1 MSPRSGP
8 IQHPIDNLHERTRLV
23 PKHRHVI
30 TITAPIN
37 MQLPQLT
44 LRSMPSVNRHQVSLP
59 ATPSSPDH
67 STPITASRTP
77 TCRTSVQPL
86 RSLASKY
93 WCPTQ
98 SALGTHYLTSTST
111 YCSTL
116 GLQPHF
122 AHSSETSVVVHH
134 HNSFSLD
141 HFMTIPAL
149 MTTLASCS
157 AHVRETTYFYRDCPP
172 PIISANQRRIKLPS
186 KLPP

>member
-77 TCRTSVQPL
+77 TCRTSVLFSIQPL

-122 AHSSETSVVVHH
+122 AHSSSGTSMFFRHRRRPRNH
-134 HNSFSLD
+134 SLVQGQTTSPLLHD
-141 HFMTIPAL
+141 YPSSRGPA
-149 MTTLASCS
+149 T
-157 AHVRETTYFYRDCPP
+157 P
-172 PIISANQRRIKLPS
+172 
-186 KLPP
+186 